1 MTVAGLAA
9 LSFAVHA
16 PDASAAGTS
25 GPSSAPPVATSGAG
39 RAATSGAGRASALP
53 AAPSTD
59 APVEDAPS
67 ADAPAAD
74 AAAADAAAADGDVEQ
89 YVVWG
94 VRPGRLPE
102 IPAAS
107 TNVVFADDF
116 KAESKSLADLLG
128 ETEGVT
134 IRRFGGIGDRSEVTI
149 RGSSPSQVVLTIDGV
164 RANSVLTGGFDLSRV
179 CLPLLDRVEI
189 TRGAGATQAGSGAVG
204 GVVNVVTR
212 GAEGEPTTR
221 LAFGGGAFETIE
233 GSALH
238 ADRIGS
244 LDYSVGYCGFDT
256 KGDFEF
262 ARPTQLG
269 EGVEADFEPDSATRL
284 NNDRVQH
291 SGSLA
296 LGLPLAG
303 GTLRFTDFAVFSS
316 GGEPGIDSGNGS
328 IAGQS
333 IEARSRDFSNL
344 AQLRWTGPSPMG
356 LGDEFEW
363 RIHHRV
369 ERNRFR
375 DPAVVIGDPIEV
387 TTRLSTAGT
396 RLSDRWHQQ
405 ALGQTGDLAIQ
416 ADFDHDRL
424 RSSDQSGR
432 ERARVGGALT
442 QTLRLFDERIVLS
455 GGGRLDWTEGF
466 DVELLPSF
474 GVVIAPFSWIRLRS
488 QLGRAYRAPNFDE
501 LFHPDQGFIRGN
513 PDLEAEDAWNFDV
526 GLELE
531 LDSVGPFSRVRL
543 SGAWFRR
550 EIDDSIVWVLVNPR
564 TLAPV
569 NTGSATTEG
578 FELAGS
584 VDLTRY
590 LRLSANHTRT
600 DSERD
605 ATGKRLPGQA
615 EDETHVRLRI
625 GPEAHWK
632 LVGEMEHV
640 GEILVNEGGG
650 RRLPAR
656 TVWNVSA
663 SLNLASLSFLQLD
676 RWASEIWLFA
686 EIDNL
691 SDEAVRDAISF
702 PQPGRNASAGVEVIW

>member
-1 MTVAGLAA
+1 MRIAYLAA
-9 LSFAVHA
+9 LSFA
-16 PDASAAGTS
+16 TN
-25 GPSSAPPVATSGAG
+25 
-39 RAATSGAGRASALP
+39 LP
-53 AAPSTD
+53 AASP
-59 APVEDAPS
+59 
-67 ADAPAAD
+67 
-74 AAAADAAAADGDVEQ
+74 AAADATDEAAARAGNRGAGLAAGAAAEVATERSAGDAGDGDRAVEE

-107 TNVVFADDF
+107 TNVVFTDDF

-221 LAFGGGAFETIE
+221 LAFGGGAFDTIE

-256 KGDFEF
+256 DGDFEF
-262 ARPTQLG
+262 ARPTERIDG
-269 EGVEADFEPDSATRL
+269 IEAKFEPDSATRL

-316 GGEPGIDSGNGS
+316 GGEPGIDSGNGP

-344 AQLRWTGPSPMG
+344 AQLRWSGPSPTG
-356 LGDEFEW
+356 LGEEFEW
-363 RIHHRV
+363 RVHHRV
-369 ERNRFR
+369 ERSRFR
-375 DPAVVIGDPIEV
+375 DPAAVLSEPIEV
-387 TTRLSTAGT
+387 TTRLSTAGI
-396 RLSDRWHQQ
+396 RVSDRWHQQ
-405 ALGQTGDLAIQ
+405 ALGQTGDLAVQ
-416 ADFDHDRL
+416 ADFAHDSL

-432 ERARVGGALT
+432 ERARVGGTLT
-442 QTLRLFDERIVLS
+442 QTLRLFDERLTLS
-455 GGGRLDWTEGF
+455 AGSRLDWTEGF
-466 DVELLPSF
+466 DAELLPSL
-474 GVVIAPFSWIRLRS
+474 GVVIAPFPWIRLRS
-488 QLGRAYRAPNFDE
+488 QIGRAYRAPNFDE

-513 PDLEAEDAWNFDV
+513 PELAAEDAWNFDV

-531 LDSVGPFSRVRL
+531 LDSVGPFSRLRL

-550 EIDDSIVWVLVNPR
+550 EIDDSIVWVRINPL
-564 TLAPV
+564 TIAPV
-569 NTGSATTEG
+569 NTGAATTEG

-584 VDLTRY
+584 VDLTSY

-605 ATGKRLPGQA
+605 GTGKPLPGQA
-615 EDETHVRLRI
+615 EEETHVRLRL
-625 GPEAHWK
+625 GPEKRWK
-632 LVGEMEHV
+632 LVGEMDRIGTIPV
-640 GEILVNEGGG
+640 DLGGG

-663 SLNLASLSFLQLD
+663 AWNLATLSRLALD
-676 RWASEIWLFA
+676 RWASEVWIFA
-686 EIDNL
+686 ELDNIG
-691 SDEAVRDAISF
+691 DEAVRDAVSF
-702 PQPGRNASAGVEVIW
+702 PQPGRHGSAGIEVVW

>member
-1 MTVAGLAA
+1 MKIAGLAA
-9 LSFAVHA
+9 VSLA
-16 PDASAAGTS
+16 AS
-25 GPSSAPPVATSGAG
+25 
-39 RAATSGAGRASALP
+39 LP
-53 AAPSTD
+53 AAPT
-59 APVEDAPS
+59 P
-67 ADAPAAD
+67 
-74 AAAADAAAADGDVEQ
+74 AAAAAVGAATRPDAAPDGAPATAPEPGAVDAGGRNESGGVEE

-94 VRPGRLPE
+94 VRTGRLPE

-149 RGSSPSQVVLTIDGV
+149 RGSSPSQVALTIDGV

-212 GAEGEPTTR
+212 GTEGEPTTR
-221 LAFGGGAFETIE
+221 LALSGGAFETIE

-291 SGSLA
+291 GGSLA

-316 GGEPGIDSGNGS
+316 GGEPGIDSGNGP

-344 AQLRWTGPSPMG
+344 AQLRWTGPSPAG
-356 LGDEFEW
+356 LGEDFEW
-363 RIHHRV
+363 MIHHRV

-375 DPAVVIGDPIEV
+375 DPAVVIGEPIEV

-405 ALGQTGDLAIQ
+405 ALGQTGELSIQ
-416 ADFDHDRL
+416 ADFDHDSL

-442 QTLRLFDERIVLS
+442 QTLRLLNERLVLS
-455 GGGRLDWTEGF
+455 VGGRLDWTEGF
-466 DVELLPSF
+466 DTELLPSL
-474 GVVIAPFSWIRLRS
+474 GVVIAPFPWIRLRS

-513 PDLEAEDAWNFDV
+513 PELAAEDAWNFDV

-531 LDSVGPFSRVRL
+531 LEAVGPFSRLRL

-550 EIDDSIVWVLVNPR
+550 EIDDSIVWILINPR
-564 TLAPV
+564 TLAPI

-615 EDETHVRLRI
+615 EEETHVRLRI

-663 SLNLASLSFLQLD
+663 SLNLASLPFLQLD

-686 EIDNL
+686 ELDNL

>member
-1 MTVAGLAA
+1 MKIACLAA
-9 LSFAVHA
+9 LSFATN
-16 PDASAAGTS
+16 P
-25 GPSSAPPVATSGAG
+25 
-39 RAATSGAGRASALP
+39 P
-53 AAPSTD
+53 AAPS
-59 APVEDAPS
+59 
-67 ADAPAAD
+67 
-74 AAAADAAAADGDVEQ
+74 AAAETADGAAARTSNREAGLVAGVAEEAETEPRSVDSGDEGGDGNPDEGVEE

-189 TRGAGATQAGSGAVG
+189 TRGAGGTQAGSGAVG

-221 LAFGGGAFETIE
+221 LAFGGGAFDTIE

-256 KGDFEF
+256 DGDFEF

-269 EGVEADFEPDSATRL
+269 EGVAADFDPDSATRL

-316 GGEPGIDSGNGS
+316 GGEPGTDSGNGP

-344 AQLRWTGPSPMG
+344 AQLRWTGPSPTGFGEDFVWMA
-356 LGDEFEW
+356 
-363 RIHHRV
+363 HHRI
-369 ERNRFR
+369 ERSRFR
-375 DPAVVIGDPIEV
+375 DPAVVIGEPIEV
-387 TTRLSTAGT
+387 TTRLSTTGT
-396 RLSDRWHQQ
+396 RLSDRWKQQ
-405 ALGQTGDLAIQ
+405 ALGQTGELAIQ
-416 ADFDHDRL
+416 ADFDYDSL

-442 QTLRLFDERIVLS
+442 QTLRLFDERLTLS
-455 GGGRLDWTEGF
+455 AGGRLDWTQGF
-466 DVELLPSF
+466 DAELLPSL
-474 GVVIAPFSWIRLRS
+474 GVVIAPFAWIRLRS

-513 PDLEAEDAWNFDV
+513 PNLDAEDAWNFDV

-531 LDSVGPFSRVRL
+531 LDALGPFSRLRL

-550 EIDDSIVWVLVNPR
+550 EIDESIVWVLINPR
-564 TLAPV
+564 TLAPI

-578 FELAGS
+578 FELAGT

-600 DSERD
+600 ESERD

-615 EDETHVRLRI
+615 EEETHVRLRI
-625 GPEAHWK
+625 GPEEHWK

-650 RRLPAR
+650 RRLPSR

-663 SLNLASLSFLQLD
+663 SLNLASLSSLGLD

-686 EIDNL
+686 ELDNL